1 MNPIDGE
8 AEARDTYNY
17 YIETIIQFQ
26 KLFSYTGSIQSLLDL
41 PYPLFKDLILA
52 KIKDN
57 VAEKEKINKLK
68 NKNPKV
74 KTYGIN
80 DRL

>member
-8 AEARDTYNY
+8 TEARDTYNY
-17 YIETIIQFQ
+17 YIDTIIRFQ

-41 PYPLFKDLILA
+41 PYPLFQDLILA

-57 VAEKEKINKLK
+57 NAEKDKINKLK
-68 NKNPKV
+68 NKNLKV
-74 KTYGIN
+74 KTYGID

>member
-1 MNPIDGE
+1 LKTIDGE
-8 AEARDTYNY
+8 TEAKDTYNY

-26 KLFSYTGSIQSLLDL
+26 KLFNYTGSIQSLLDL
-41 PYPLFKDLILA
+41 PYPLFQDLILA

-57 VAEKEKINKLK
+57 QAEKDRINKMK
-68 NKNPKV
+68 NKKTNV

-80 DRL
+80 DRF